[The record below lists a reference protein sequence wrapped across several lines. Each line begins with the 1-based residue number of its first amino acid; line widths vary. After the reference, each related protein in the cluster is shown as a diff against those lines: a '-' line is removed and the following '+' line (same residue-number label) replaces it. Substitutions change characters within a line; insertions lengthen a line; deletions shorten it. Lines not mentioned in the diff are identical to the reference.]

1 LKTLRSAV
9 RPVVTLLL
17 VIAIIA
23 LAFLWTLGIAPNEVP
38 VWFVSAV
45 SLVLGYWFGSRT
57 AEKIKTD

>member
-1 LKTLRSAV
+1 MKTLRSAV

-17 VIAIIA
+17 VISIVVF
-23 LAFLWTLGIAPNEVP
+23 AFLWIMGWAPNEVP

-57 AEKIKTD
+57 AERTKTD

>member
-1 LKTLRSAV
+1 
-9 RPVVTLLL
+9 VVTLLL

>member
-1 LKTLRSAV
+1 MKVLRSAV

-17 VIAIIA
+17 VVAIIV

-57 AEKIKTD
+57 AERTKTE

>member
-1 LKTLRSAV
+1 MKALRSAV

-17 VIAIIA
+17 VVAIIA

-57 AEKIKTD
+57 AEKTTTE